1 MAQTKKEIYDEII
14 AAISA
19 QPTLATVLTSTSN
32 VAIWN
37 QIATAY
43 ASVLQ
48 TSQALGDLQEVTL
61 NKVAD
66 EAVPGTPAWL
76 QRTVKKFQ
84 FGDKVEVNAD
94 LTISYP
100 VVDPTKR
107 IITQCSIQEN
117 LVDREV
123 LVKVATGDT
132 AAALKPITAQQL
144 SSLKAYIQKVKF
156 AGIRVSTISLDADR
170 IYAALSVYYAGE
182 LDPLVVKAAVIAAI
196 STYLQTLPF
205 DGQIYLSKLQDAIQA
220 VPGVNDI
227 TLDSILARPYSTAI
241 TNPGLQPVTR
251 VYASQAG
258 YIIPE
263 DTPGYTLTDSI
274 TMIAS

>member
-1 MAQTKKEIYDEII
+1 
-14 AAISA
+14 
-19 QPTLATVLTSTSN
+19 
-32 VAIWN
+32 
-37 QIATAY
+37 
-43 ASVLQ
+43 
-48 TSQALGDLQEVTL
+48 
-61 NKVAD
+61 
-66 EAVPGTPAWL
+66 
-76 QRTVKKFQ
+76 
-84 FGDKVEVNAD
+84 
-94 LTISYP
+94 

-132 AAALKPITAQQL
+132 AATLKPITAQQL

-156 AGIRVSTISLDADR
+156 AGIRISTISLEADR
-170 IYAALSVYYAGE
+170 LYAALSVYYAGE
-182 LDPLVVKAAVIAAI
+182 LDPLVVKVAVIAAI

-227 TLDSILARPYSTAI
+227 TLDSIIARPYSTAI

-263 DTPGYTLTDSI
+263 DTPGYTLTESI
-274 TMIAS
+274 TMIAN